1 MLVPVFQIKLM
12 CAKYCTGSGD
22 DCKLYQRRIR
32 LDIRKTFL
40 EREVMQWHSST
51 GRWWVSVPGESHG
64 DVALREDMV
73 SGQYWLL

>member
-1 MLVPVFQIKLM
+1 M
-12 CAKYCTGSGD
+12 
-22 DCKLYQRRIR
+22 YQRRIR